1 MAKLE
6 FLKWKMKRLKKRA
19 AQLQNQAEDLN
30 AMMVRDGAIYGGLA
44 LRYTQVCDHLEHI
57 LGRIESILK
66 EIERLNNVQN

>member
-44 LRYTQVCDHLEHI
+44 LQYAQVCDHLEHI
-57 LGRIESILK
+57 LGCIESILK
-66 EIERLNNVQN
+66 EIEGLNNVQN

>member
-6 FLKWKMKRLKKRA
+6 FLKWKMKRLKRRA

-30 AMMVRDGAIYGGLA
+30 AIMVRDGAIYGGLA
-44 LRYTQVCDHLEHI
+44 VRYNHVCDHLEHI
-57 LGRIESILK
+57 LGRIENILK